1 MESEEFGKQNEER
14 EEVSGTVERVVFQNE
29 GNGYTVCELVSED
42 GEEITVTGTLP
53 FLGVG
58 EIIRAFGRWEVHAT
72 YGRQFH
78 VSEFEKRLPDD
89 EASIRK
95 YLSSRIVKGIGPV
108 TAGKLVDKYGTDTFD
123 VIENHPDWLAEFPG
137 ISQKKAKKISENF
150 KEQFGIRSVMMFCR
164 DFFGPAT
171 AVKVYKRF
179 GGAAVDMIKRNPFLL
194 CDEVRGVGFETADR
208 IASSLGMAGDSAER
222 VASGVKFLLSFNAR
236 QNGHTFLPKER
247 VLEGACSL
255 LGIGEEHVERA
266 IAYLKE
272 NKDLVSVRYEG
283 RECLYL
289 KEYYDA
295 EKYIA
300 DKLDL
305 IDGLTVTLPDTDV
318 LRFISQIEYE
328 TGMEYAVNQKKAI
341 MAALKNGVM
350 VLTGG
355 PGTGKTTVVR
365 AALLVFDRMG
375 LKVALAAP
383 TGRAAKRMSDA
394 ASREAKTIHRLLEME
409 YSEDDEPRFL
419 KNEKDL
425 LSEDV
430 IIIDEMSMVDTL
442 LFASL
447 LRAVKP
453 GARVILIGD
462 ADQLPSVGAGN
473 VMNDLIASDRF
484 RTVKLKEVFRQARES
499 LIVINAHEINNGEY
513 PKLDAKEGDF
523 FFLNRKTEEEIA
535 GTIVNL
541 VVSRLPKAYSD
552 RFRGGIQVITP
563 MHKGGVGTLIL
574 NEKLQAAL
582 NPPDRRKKEKRVR
595 DRVFREGD
603 RIMQVRNNYD
613 IEWTRGGQTGV
624 GIFNGDIGEIEAIDF
639 ESETMRVNF
648 DERIADYDFSAL
660 EDLEHAFA
668 ITIHKSQGSEYPV
681 VIMPVTEGSPRM
693 MTRNLLYT
701 AVTRAQEMAILV
713 GRPEYVMAMVDN
725 DRHVQRYTGL
735 VYLLSGGNGA

>member
-1 MESEEFGKQNEER
+1 MNAEER
-14 EEVSGTVERVVFQNE
+14 EEVSGTVERVVYQNE
-29 GNGYTVCELVSED
+29 GNGYTVCELSAED
-42 GEEITVTGTLP
+42 GEEITVTGILP

-58 EIIRAFGRWEVHAT
+58 EIIRAFGKWEVHAT

-78 VSEFEKRLPDD
+78 VEEFEKRLPGD
-89 EASIRK
+89 EAAIRK
-95 YLSSRIVKGIGPV
+95 YLSSRIIKGIGPV
-108 TAGKLVDKYGTDTFD
+108 TAGKLVDKYGVDTFD

-137 ISQKKAKKISENF
+137 ITPKKAKKISEDF

-164 DFFGPAT
+164 DFFGPST

-179 GGAAVDMIKRNPFLL
+179 GGSAVDVIKRNPFAL

-208 IASSLGMAGDSAER
+208 IAASLGMPGDSAER
-222 VASGVKFLLSFNAR
+222 VSSGIKYLLTFNAR

-247 VLEGACSL
+247 LLEGACSL
-255 LGIGEEHVERA
+255 LGVGEEHVERA
-266 IAYLKE
+266 LAYLKE
-272 NKDLVSVRYEG
+272 NKEVVSVRYEG

-295 EKYIA
+295 EKFIA

-305 IDGLTVTLPDTDV
+305 LDSLTVTLPDTDV

-350 VLTGG
+350 ILTGG

-442 LFASL
+442 LFESL

-513 PKLDAKEGDF
+513 PKLDAKDGDF

-541 VVSRLPKAYSD
+541 VVSRLPKAYPD

-582 NPPDRRKKEKRVR
+582 NPPDRRKKEKKVR

-603 RIMQVRNNYD
+603 RIMQIRNNYD
-613 IEWTRGGQTGV
+613 IEWTRGEQIGV
-624 GIFNGDIGEIEAIDF
+624 GIFNGDIGIIEAIDF
-639 ESETMRVNF
+639 DNETMRINF
-648 DERIADYDFSAL
+648 DERIADYEFAAL

-701 AVTRAQEMAILV
+701 AVTRAQEMVILV

-735 VYLLSGGNGA
+735 VYILSGGNGR